1 LYTHDMSIPNIDTFE
16 HDIAEEIKNKEA
28 TIGDIAAASGEIGN
42 TSNPPTP
49 LSTLVV
55 SLGILF
61 LIAVAII
68 GVILFMKYSKTPVSS
83 PTTTQT
89 TITPPGPRMSS
100 ISPTLDSAIGA
111 SVGNVERTE
120 YGYVIEILSYSDV
133 FAYMLK
139 NENRYADELA
149 ESVGSPRDTS
159 TTTIP
164 FAFSDV
170 TMNNQ
175 NMRVGTSGSSSVVYA
190 FVNTSHLLISPN
202 KEGILSLRS
211 AILR

>member
-1 LYTHDMSIPNIDTFE
+1 MSIPNIDTFE

-28 TIGDIAAASGEIGN
+28 TIGDIAAASGDIGN
-42 TSNPPTP
+42 TSNPPAS

-61 LIAVAII
+61 LIAVALI

-83 PTTTQT
+83 PATTQT
-89 TITPPGPRMSS
+89 TTTPPGLQMGS

-111 SVGNVERTE
+111 SVGNIERSE
-120 YGYVIEILSYSDV
+120 YGYTIEILSYSDV

-139 NENRYADELA
+139 NESRYADELA
-149 ESVGSPRDTS
+149 EAVGSPRDTS
-159 TTTIP
+159 TTTQP

-175 NMRVGTSGSSSVVYA
+175 NMRVGTSGSSTVVYA

-202 KEGILSLRS
+202 SEGILSLRS

>member
-1 LYTHDMSIPNIDTFE
+1 MSIPNIDTFE
-16 HDIAEEIKNKEA
+16 HDIAEEIKKKEA
-28 TIGDIAAASGEIGN
+28 TIGDIAAASGDIGN
-42 TSNPPTP
+42 TSNPPAS

-61 LIAVAII
+61 LIAVALI

-83 PTTTQT
+83 PATTQT
-89 TITPPGPRMSS
+89 TTTPPGLQMGS

-111 SVGNVERTE
+111 SVGNVKRLE
-120 YGYVIEILSYSDV
+120 YGYTIEILSYSDV

-139 NENRYADELA
+139 NESRYADELA
-149 ESVGSPRDTS
+149 EAVGSPRDTS
-159 TTTIP
+159 TTIQP

-175 NMRVGTSGSSSVVYA
+175 NMRVGTSGSSTVVYA

-202 KEGILSLRS
+202 TEGILSLRS